1 MVILQSKK
9 RKGKYR
15 LFFILKRLMMFQ
27 TITGVPKAKRGS
39 LDRC

>member
-15 LFFILKRLMMFQ
+15 LFFILKRLMLQ
-27 TITGVPKAKRGS
+27 TVTGVPKAKRGS